1 MATSQ
6 TCQPE
11 PEIIAYRVKDA
22 SRVSGIGITSLY
34 AMMKDGRLEKRKV
47 GGMTLIPAASLR
59 SLIEGKAR

>member
-1 MATSQ
+1 MTSISLA
-6 TCQPE
+6 QPE
-11 PEIIAYRVKDA
+11 PEILAYRVKDA

-59 SLIEGKAR
+59 SLIEGEAA

>member
-1 MATSQ
+1 MVTSQ
-6 TCQPE
+6 TYQSE

-59 SLIEGKAR
+59 SLIEGEAA